1 MSGKPSLPHRC
12 ATLWF
17 IFVVLLLAG
26 CATLS
31 VPRGGLK
38 RRLAV
43 EHLFES
49 GTLLEDYTYYSDGS
63 PNNPDAIIALSNAYR
78 LQSGIWIRRDWDA
91 AELSQVVNW
100 MQIEEIGLCSTD
112 GGVLVAPDG
121 TEIGVWYSKKDLS
134 IIREPSPFVVQVY
147 PFRYTFPS
155 PCRRQERHDAL

>member
-1 MSGKPSLPHRC
+1 MSKNPSLPLCC
-12 ATLWF
+12 ATSWF
-17 IFVVLLLAG
+17 LVMALLLGG
-26 CATLS
+26 CATMS
-31 VPRGGLK
+31 VSRGRLE

-49 GTLLEDYTYYSDGS
+49 GTILEDYTYYTDGS

-91 AELSQVVNW
+91 SELSQVVNW

-112 GGVLVAPDG
+112 GGILVAPDG
-121 TEIGVWYSKKDLS
+121 REIGVWYSKKNLS